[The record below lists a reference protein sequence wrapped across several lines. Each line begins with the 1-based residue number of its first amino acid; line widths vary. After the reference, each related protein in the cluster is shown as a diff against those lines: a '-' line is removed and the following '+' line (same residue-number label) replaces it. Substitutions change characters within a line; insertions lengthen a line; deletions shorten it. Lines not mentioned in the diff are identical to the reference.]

1 MKFGLFLLPLVAEV
15 ETLRET
21 VLRADREPGI
31 HSVWVP
37 EPHLL
42 AFDEYNSVFPYSED
56 GKMPEGYSVEGE
68 LDGFSGLTYIAAIT
82 ERVRIGLGVCIV
94 AQREPVSLAKQVTTL
109 DILSKGR
116 FDCGVGIGWL
126 EEEFRAVGA
135 SFKDRVAGTAANLD
149 VMETLW
155 SESGEGA
162 EQLPEEI
169 SGGVQEPFP
178 VQKPHPP
185 IHFGGNSR
193 PAIRRVAERGQGWL
207 PWELTPE
214 EAEAGIAKLEELL
227 AANGRSRD
235 EIFVTVATEQ
245 PLEEIDA
252 GAYSAAGVDQLLTVV
267 QPTRSP
273 QEVDQLF
280 ARLDSSIAAVAA
292 T

>member
-1 MKFGLFLLPLVAEV
+1 MRLGLFLLPLVAEV
-15 ETLRET
+15 ETLTET

-42 AFDEYNSVFPYSED
+42 AFQEYDSVFPYSED
-56 GKMPEGYSVEGE
+56 GKMPEGYSAEGE
-68 LDGFSGLTYIAAIT
+68 LDGFLGLSYIAAIT

-94 AQREPVSLAKQVTTL
+94 AQREPVSLAKEATTL

-135 SFKDRVAGTAANLD
+135 SFEDRVANTKANLD
-149 VMETLW
+149 VMEALW
-155 SESGEGA
+155 SESGDGA
-162 EQLPEEI
+162 EGLPEGI
-169 SGGVQEPFP
+169 AGGVQEPFP
-178 VQKPHPP
+178 VQRPHPP

-193 PAIRRVAERGQGWL
+193 PAIRRVAQRGQGWI

-214 EAEAGIAKLEELL
+214 EVESRLTEMEEML
-227 AANGRSRD
+227 AANGRERGGVH
-235 EIFVTVATEQ
+235 VTVATEA
-245 PLEEIDA
+245 PLEEIDI
-252 GAYSAAGVDQLLTVV
+252 GAYASAGVDQLLTVV
-267 QPTRSP
+267 PPTRSA
-273 QEVDQLF
+273 QDVEQLF
-280 ARLDSSIAAVAA
+280 AGLDPTIAAVAQ